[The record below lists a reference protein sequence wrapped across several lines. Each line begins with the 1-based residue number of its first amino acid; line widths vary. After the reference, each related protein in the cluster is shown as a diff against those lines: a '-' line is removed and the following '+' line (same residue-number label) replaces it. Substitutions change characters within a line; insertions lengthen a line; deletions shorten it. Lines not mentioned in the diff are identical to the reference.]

1 MQSKVKD
8 KAVADEQL
16 ELTVLDPSR
25 MRTFKGVSGLAVSD
39 HVLRG
44 AIEVNKALACL
55 ERMEGGAE
63 TETYQHLKSC
73 ASALVAL
80 EDQINPTHT
89 VRL

>member
-1 MQSKVKD
+1 MESKVMD

-25 MRTFKGVSGLAVSD
+25 MRKFTGVSGLAVRD
-39 HVLRG
+39 YVLRG

-73 ASALVAL
+73 AAALVSL
-80 EDQINPTHT
+80 EEQIDPIHT